1 MLFANASKI
10 IRNWFLTLQPDN
22 YLQFTKV
29 GMRKGMDVKWEF
41 MHWFM
46 HLFIYTIVW
55 KKEKLHQNSYTN
67 FISEVVNIDFW
78 QIWHFNVKVAGWVA
92 LELEI
97 SIIFMQSLGRF
108 QMWVT
113 PYTSILTLAKLKYFM
128 SKELSTKA

>member
-1 MLFANASKI
+1 MLFANASK

-22 YLQFTKV
+22 YMQFTKV
-29 GMRKGMDVKWEF
+29 GTRKAMDVKWEF

>member
-46 HLFIYTIVW
+46 HWFIYTIVW

-113 PYTSILTLAKLKYFM
+113 PYTSILTLTKLKYFM

>member
-1 MLFANASKI
+1 MLFASASKI

-29 GMRKGMDVKWEF
+29 GMTKGMDVKWEF

-78 QIWHFNVKVAGWVA
+78 QIWHFNVKGTGWVG

-113 PYTSILTLAKLKYFM
+113 PYTSILTLTKLKYFM

>member
-10 IRNWFLTLQPDN
+10 INWFLTLQPDN

-46 HLFIYTIVW
+46 HWFIYTIVW

-78 QIWHFNVKVAGWVA
+78 QIWHFNVKGAGWVG

>member
-46 HLFIYTIVW
+46 HWFIYTIVW

-78 QIWHFNVKVAGWVA
+78 QIWHFNVKGAGWVG

-97 SIIFMQSLGRF
+97 GIIFMQSLGRF

-113 PYTSILTLAKLKYFM
+113 PYTSILTLTKLKYFM

>member
-1 MLFANASKI
+1 MLFSNTSKI

-46 HLFIYTIVW
+46 HWFIYTIVW
-55 KKEKLHQNSYTN
+55 KKAKLHQNSYTN

-78 QIWHFNVKVAGWVA
+78 QIWHFNVKGAGWVG

>member
-67 FISEVVNIDFW
+67 FISAAVNIDFW
-78 QIWHFNVKVAGWVA
+78 QIWHFNVKGAGWVG

>member
-46 HLFIYTIVW
+46 HWFIYTIVW
-55 KKEKLHQNSYTN
+55 KKAKLHQNSYTN

-78 QIWHFNVKVAGWVA
+78 QIWHFNVKGAGWVG

-113 PYTSILTLAKLKYFM
+113 PYTSILTLTKLKYFM

>member
-1 MLFANASKI
+1 MLFASASKI

-29 GMRKGMDVKWEF
+29 GMTKGMDVKWEF

-78 QIWHFNVKVAGWVA
+78 QIWHFNVKGTGWVG

>member
-46 HLFIYTIVW
+46 HWFIYTIVW

-78 QIWHFNVKVAGWVA
+78 QIWHFNVKGAGWVG

-113 PYTSILTLAKLKYFM
+113 PYTSILTLTKLKYFM

>member
-46 HLFIYTIVW
+46 HWFIYTIVW

>member
-1 MLFANASKI
+1 
-10 IRNWFLTLQPDN
+10 
-22 YLQFTKV
+22 
-29 GMRKGMDVKWEF
+29 
-41 MHWFM
+41 M

-67 FISEVVNIDFW
+67 FISEVINIDFQ
-78 QIWHFNVKVAGWVA
+78 QIWYFDVKGTGWVG